1 MTRAVRLIRSFA
13 PAGAAALLLLPR
25 PAAGG
30 EVAAVLS
37 SNSGHYLEAYAAF
50 KAAFPGEADVLDASV
65 RDFKLPEDVHYAA
78 AFGARATALKYP
90 PGTHLVYALS
100 PVVSGNPH
108 WHQIPLVPPPG
119 DALAA
124 YKGLQP
130 GLARLAVLWSAYPG
144 EAYLDELRAEG
155 EKAGVDVVSV
165 RLKSPDSL
173 PDRLRRLMGQVD
185 AFWLMPD
192 PVLITQDSLML
203 LASFSCSNAIPF
215 YAPTYA
221 LVLAGATATFSHDF
235 RDAGEAAAGAVAAL
249 KAGKKLP
256 GVIYT
261 DKARLRVSE
270 TPREKCRWPIK

>member
-1 MTRAVRLIRSFA
+1 MTQAGRTGRIFA
-13 PAGAAALLLLPR
+13 PALAAALLFLPR

-30 EVAAVLS
+30 EVVAVLS
-37 SNSGHYLEAYAAF
+37 SDSGHYLEAYAAF
-50 KAAFPGEADVLDASV
+50 KEAFPGEADMLDASV
-65 RDFKLPEDVHYAA
+65 RDFKLPEDVRYAA

-90 PGTHLVYALS
+90 PGTHIVYALA

-108 WHQIPLVPPPG
+108 WHQIPLAPPPG

-144 EAYLDELRAEG
+144 EDYLDELRAAG
-155 EKAGVDVVSV
+155 GKAGVEVISV

-173 PDRLRRLMGQVD
+173 PERLRRLMGQVD

-203 LASFSCSNAIPF
+203 LASFSCSNSIPF
-215 YAPTYA
+215 YAPTNA

-235 RDAGEAAAGAVAAL
+235 RDAGEAAAAAVAAL

-256 GVIYT
+256 GRIYT
-261 DKARLRVSE
+261 GKARLNVNE
-270 TPREKCRWPIK
+270 DLREKCRWPIK